1 MCLNK
6 LKNILSV
13 DECTLFETRYR
24 EGYDLHDDSSQGKL
38 WQTYKAI
45 RILLSTDA
53 TDAPPLFLANIVE
66 VPQLLATNIAEIPP
80 SSPTNTDK
88 MPQSPPANYEEMP
101 PSSPANIEN
110 GIFLSLP
117 SVPSSI
123 QSEVTLVVDSNMLQP
138 LASTSSGTK
147 PSLLLQS
154 DIDIVSP
161 STPIMSPSPPS
172 EQIADDLFEFPD
184 LGIPST
190 SRQQSYDNFQFS
202 PFKHYLKISENT
214 IITRKPV
221 KTKPKTPSAISGK
234 EFRDN
239 LKEQQEKKE
248 NELKEKERRKKER
261 EEKKLIKSST
271 KKTNKRKII
280 QTVEVRDDEIIEETS
295 SEEEILFAASSDD
308 DIDGLNVCAA
318 CGGDEDWG
326 KGNKWIGCNKCSG
339 WVHKACISLE
349 IEAMTNAELKKFYFI
364 CSKCQKRHR

>member
-1 MCLNK
+1 VTVFGPLKKQWNKSIDVFKEEFKIPMTRHHFFKTFDRAWKETTDKKHSIAGFKSTGLVPFNPDAVDYGKLIDNASVNKWVKENNSMDMLSNVDAHKKVGISMCLNK

-261 EEKKLIKSST
+261 EEK
-271 KKTNKRKII
+271 N
-280 QTVEVRDDEIIEETS
+280 
-295 SEEEILFAASSDD
+295 
-308 DIDGLNVCAA
+308 
-318 CGGDEDWG
+318 
-326 KGNKWIGCNKCSG
+326 
-339 WVHKACISLE
+339 
-349 IEAMTNAELKKFYFI
+349 
-364 CSKCQKRHR
+364 